1 MSKSEMSAYA
11 HELADVLTEGE
22 HTLGPT
28 DSDLCARALR
38 LLAAVLG
45 ATDVSSI
52 DHEAA

>member
-1 MSKSEMSAYA
+1 MLKSETAAYA
-11 HELADVLTEGE
+11 RELAGVLTEGE

-45 ATDVSSI
+45 VTDVPTLDPEHS
-52 DHEAA
+52 